1 MDVII
6 VLQNYSLILELFW
19 NIFEHFGTQFG
30 TDIMK
35 ALKDIIRAADIN
47 SQSNKIQSVITDFSI
62 KAI

>member
-19 NIFEHFGTQFG
+19 NILEHFGTQFG
-30 TDIMK
+30 TDLMK
-35 ALKDIIRAADIN
+35 AFKDIIRAADIN